1 MKAYDIAIVGGGL
14 LGSAFAWGLAERGLR
29 TVVFDEGDNAI
40 RTARGNFGLVWVQG
54 KGPGMPEYARWS
66 LHASQIWQG
75 FADRLRE
82 ETGIDCHYDR
92 CGGFEICLD
101 DEDFETNLEL
111 LARLKAEAPN
121 NDYEYSILSH
131 TELKKLLPLVGNVA
145 GASYCPDDGHC
156 NPLKLLLALHSGYLN
171 KGGEYR
177 PNCRIHQIKKLS
189 DGSFEILSDERKPVA
204 IAEKI
209 IISAGHGSAE
219 LGTQLGLDLPI
230 FPDQGQIMVTEKVE
244 PILRYPTNYVRQTDE
259 GGFLLGP
266 SSSDVGYTLDTNPIT
281 LNEIARR
288 CIKAFPKLES
298 LRIQR
303 CWAALRVMTPDGVP
317 VYQQSDSHP
326 GAFSFA
332 CHSGVT
338 LAANHALEVSQW
350 VEAGSIPDQYH
361 AFHPGRFHV

>member
-1 MKAYDIAIVGGGL
+1 MKDYDVAIIGGGL
-14 LGSAFAWGLAERGLR
+14 LGSAFGWGLADRGMR

-54 KGPGMPEYARWS
+54 KGLGMPEYARWS

-75 FADRLRE
+75 FADRLLE

-92 CGGFEICLD
+92 CGGFVIGLD
-101 DEDFETNLEL
+101 DEDFEENLRS
-111 LARLKAEAPN
+111 LATLKAESMN
-121 NDYEYSILSH
+121 LDYEYSILNY
-131 TELKKLLPLVGNVA
+131 TELKKQLPLVGKVA

-156 NPLKLLLALHSGYLN
+156 NPLKLLLALHSGYLS

-177 PNCRIHQIKKLS
+177 PDNHISQIKGLTEGGFAICS
-189 DGSFEILSDERKPVA
+189 EAQGPVA
-204 IAEKI
+204 IAEKV
-209 IISAGHGSAE
+209 IISAGHGSAK
-219 LGTQLGLDLPI
+219 LGAQLGLDVPI
-230 FPDQGQIMVTEKVE
+230 FPDQGQILVTEKVE
-244 PILRYPTNYVRQTDE
+244 PILRYPTNFVRQTNE

-266 SSSDVGYTLDTNPIT
+266 SSSEVGYSLDTDPVT
-281 LNEIARR
+281 MNEIAKR

-303 CWAALRVMTPDGVP
+303 CWAALRVMTPDGFP
-317 VYQQSDSHP
+317 VYQQSNSHP

-338 LAANHALEVSQW
+338 LAAKHALEVSQW
-350 VEAGSIPDQYH
+350 VESGNIPDQYQ
-361 AFHPGRFHV
+361 AFHPDRFHV